1 MTDMSNYSRRT
12 MQIKKKDC
20 CIKYYAQVLYA
31 VVLLLASTSV
41 SAANVDYIRIVSLY
55 EQPKVVHSVLPYA
68 INLTSYVSP
77 LKKSSIAVLDK
88 LGGNMLYM
96 TEVKVDGKR
105 YYRLVLGNFPD
116 TISMQKEMK
125 RVKQYFP
132 GAWINSR
139 SKREIADLTRL
150 LTLQTPKKKVAVPVI
165 KPKPLIKKAVPKVVE
180 QEGLLNEAKRNYL
193 DGNYN
198 QVIKMTQKIMST
210 GTLVEQQQAMELAGI
225 TRERQRKF
233 AQAVALYSDFLKL
246 YPDSEMTGKIKQR
259 LQGLMTMRVEP
270 KQRIAQDK
278 NKSSGDDWKIFGS
291 LSQFY
296 RKDVI
301 SPDNKE
307 SKDVNS
313 SLVSDL
319 NLFAR
324 RHTAEDTWV
333 FRFDGGIINDFLDS
347 EDDSRISRAQVSYN
361 NNLRDFQIIG
371 GRQSHTA
378 KGIYGRFDGV
388 VFKRDNDSGIN
399 FSLYAGYPV
408 RSSLDDLETER
419 IFIGSSMN
427 LSLSDNVDMDV
438 YLVYQE
444 VSGLIDRQ
452 ILGAELQYTRDDG
465 FLYGILDYDIFYN
478 DVNNV
483 NTIGNYRYSDKL
495 SFNLN
500 YDYRNSPLLSTEN
513 ALQGQTVSTID
524 EMKQLFTDDE
534 IYQLAEDRTSKRH
547 NLFVGSD
554 YQIDDKHQI
563 YVSMSFSATDAT
575 EASSS
580 VIAIPSS
587 EDVQLFG
594 DYTIRG
600 FLVANDFT
608 TFGLKLADST
618 SAKVISLRSRLRFKY
633 QNKFKLDPRVN
644 LDFRQ
649 QKNSDFE
656 QWILKP
662 SFKFSYKP
670 NKKWN
675 IETSFGLDYSNYKL
689 PELDDQITYSMY
701 LGYIYQFN

>member
-1 MTDMSNYSRRT
+1 MG
-12 MQIKKKDC
+12 C
-20 CIKYYAQVLYA
+20 CLKHYAQVLYA
-31 VVLLLASTSV
+31 AVLLLATTSV
-41 SAANVDYIRIVSLY
+41 SAANVDYIRIVTLY

-68 INLTSYVSP
+68 INLTSYESP

-88 LGGNMLYM
+88 LGGNILYM

-105 YYRLVLGNFPD
+105 YYRLVLGNFSD
-116 TISMQKEMK
+116 TKSMQKEMK
-125 RVKQYFP
+125 RVKQYFA

-139 SKREIADLTRL
+139 SKREVADLTRL

-165 KPKPLIKKAVPKVVE
+165 KPPPKPLIKKTVPKVVE

-198 QVIKMTQKIMST
+198 QVIKITQKIMST

-246 YPDSEMTGKIKQR
+246 YPDSEMTEKINQR

-291 LSQFY
+291 VSQFY

-301 SPDNKE
+301 APNNKE

-313 SLVSDL
+313 SLVSDV

-324 RHTAEDTWV
+324 RHTAEDTWT

-388 VFKRDNDSGIN
+388 VFKRDEDSGIN

-408 RSSLDDLETER
+408 RSSLDDLETDR

-563 YVSMSFSATDAT
+563 YVSMSFSAKDAT
-575 EASSS
+575 AVSSA
-580 VIAIPSS
+580 IPAIPSS

-600 FLVANDFT
+600 FLVENDFT

-633 QNKFKLDPRVN
+633 QHKFKLDPRVN

-662 SFKFSYKP
+662 SLKFSYRP

-675 IETSFGLDYSNYKL
+675 IETSFGFDYSNYKL